1 MGSCFSDRQRLN
13 LSFTLPTGYPTVKC
27 EPSKQRQKSRVITRT
42 QKTLLPLVA
51 VGGSLAGLP
60 ASALELGDLT
70 IQSRL
75 GQPLR
80 ASIAYALAP
89 NEQLTDSCVTL
100 GAGASANGLPGIGRA
115 TISVGNGMI
124 LLTGRTPVREPMVAA
139 NVVVDCAYTANLS
152 REYMLFIDPPAPS
165 FNEPAVAESTPVAP
179 AEPVRQSAPVRRTAA
194 VATRSAAATSTA
206 NREPI
211 GTSARYR
218 VQPGDSLS
226 LIAERIENRS
236 IGLWSTVNAIF
247 EANPEAFVDNDA
259 NKLMA
264 GSWLTIP
271 SLDGSEPIVAAA
283 PPQVSASAESVPQES
298 LTQIAA
304 GADTAP
310 VETSVAVPEEM
321 HEAIAE
327 VTTDLSPGDVVLDSD
342 YPFVDGFEATNEDI
356 VIPDTE
362 IAGPT
367 TTSAS
372 PNVPTAVIN
381 ASTPASTT
389 SWLMW
394 LAGGGIA
401 IIIGLLLFGRLLRS
415 RPDEAVEERPM
426 RRATDEGTATAETIP
441 PLSYELEDD
450 SPTEENLTL
459 DADLIVGTGLEASSE
474 MDVAQDFGF
483 AAPTEVDIELPLE
496 PEPSI
501 EVNET
506 NIFPPYQRDEETI
519 LDSEILPEDED
530 YDLSVILDATKMP
543 QPEDV
548 TRQDLQAVQVEVEV
562 EDDSSDSGTYTINK
576 EVNLD
581 ILEQDYE
588 DELTATQAL
597 NAEIERAAAE
607 IMADKKAAN
616 AEEVNDTNDRM
627 TTEETVAVAAPATVT
642 DLDATAHIPLDG
654 EDIGDLDDT
663 GINESVTVK
672 MTADDFTV
680 EMREADNDDDTME
693 IAHDGGKVDT
703 KAV

>member
-1 MGSCFSDRQRLN
+1 MK
-13 LSFTLPTGYPTVKC
+13 Y
-27 EPSKQRQKSRVITRT
+27 EPSKQHEKSRVVTRT

-80 ASIAYALAP
+80 ASIAYVLAP

-100 GAGASANGLPGIGRA
+100 GARASASGLPGIGRT
-115 TISVGNGMI
+115 TISVGGGTI
-124 LLTGRTPVREPMVAA
+124 LLTGRTPMREPMVAA
-139 NVVVDCAYTANLS
+139 NVVVDCAHTPNLS
-152 REYMLFIDPPAPS
+152 REYMLFIDPSSTS
-165 FNEPAVAESTPVAP
+165 FNEAAVAESTSVAP
-179 AEPVRQSAPVRRTAA
+179 AAPVPQSAPVRRTAA
-194 VATRSAAATSTA
+194 VPTRSAAAA
-206 NREPI
+206 GAVKREPI
-211 GTSARYR
+211 GTSTRYR

-226 LIAERIENRS
+226 QIAERIENRS
-236 IGLWSTVNAIF
+236 TGLWSAVNAIF
-247 EANPEAFVDNDA
+247 EANPDAFFDNDA
-259 NKLMA
+259 NKLKA

-271 SLDGSEPIVAAA
+271 SLDGSEPILAAA
-283 PPQVSASAESVPQES
+283 SPKVSASAESALQES
-298 LTQIAA
+298 VTQIAG
-304 GADTAP
+304 GAETAP
-310 VETSVAVPEEM
+310 AETSVAIPEEI
-321 HEAIAE
+321 HESIAE
-327 VTTDLSPGDVVLDSD
+327 ATTDLSPGDVVLESD
-342 YPFVDGFEATNEDI
+342 YPFVDGFEATNDDI

-372 PNVPTAVIN
+372 PNVPTAVVN
-381 ASTPASTT
+381 TSTPASTT

-415 RPDEAVEERPM
+415 RADEAIEEHPM

-441 PLSYELEDD
+441 PLSCELGDD

-459 DADLIVGTGLEASSE
+459 DADLIVGTGLDTNTQ

-483 AAPTEVDIELPLE
+483 AAPTEVDIELPFE
-496 PEPSI
+496 PESSI
-501 EVNET
+501 EVTET
-506 NIFPPYQRDEETI
+506 NILPPNQGGEETI
-519 LDSEILPEDED
+519 LETEILPGDED

-548 TRQDLQAVQVEVEV
+548 TLQDLQAVQVPPEE
-562 EDDSSDSGTYTINK
+562 DSSDSDSYTINK
-576 EVNLD
+576 ELNLN
-581 ILEQDYE
+581 ILEQDYQ

-597 NAEIERAAAE
+597 NAEIARAAAE
-607 IMADKKAAN
+607 IIGNQNAAK
-616 AEEVNDTNDRM
+616 AEEVDDTGDWM
-627 TTEETVAVAAPATVT
+627 TIRETAAMEPLATVT
-642 DLDATAHIPLDG
+642 DLDATAHMPLDS
-654 EDIGDLDDT
+654 EAIGDLDDT
-663 GINESVTVK
+663 GINENVTVD

-680 EMREADNDDDTME
+680 EMREADNDDDTTE
-693 IAHDGGKVDT
+693 IELDGGKVDT